1 MLSRKRPPVRCAP
14 PALPTFIAS
23 AVLALAA
30 AVPVALTAPASA
42 ALAAP
47 ALPSAPIAPVVPPP
61 PPDAD
66 AARAH
71 LAELTVA
78 PEGPMDGY
86 SRAKFPHWITISG
99 ECNTR
104 ETVLQ
109 RDGEEVEVDPKCAA
123 TAGRWYSPYD
133 GATWT
138 LASDLDIDHMVPLAQ
153 AWRSGA
159 DAWTTAQ
166 RRKFANDLESSQL
179 WAVTDNVNQAKGD
192 KDPAQWKPPLAS
204 FHCTYARSWTDV
216 KHRYRL
222 SVDQAEKTALQD
234 MLATC

>member
-1 MLSRKRPPVRCAP
+1 MRPRNVTSMAMLDASHREEQGMRKSPVLVSAM
-14 PALPTFIAS
+14 AAGIIAVTASVAHASSS
-23 AVLALAA
+23 A
-30 AVPVALTAPASA
+30 
-42 ALAAP
+42 
-47 ALPSAPIAPVVPPP
+47 PPP
-61 PPDAD
+61 PPDET

-71 LAELTVA
+71 LAALVVE
-78 PEGPMDGY
+78 PEGSMDGY
-86 SRAKFPHWITISG
+86 SRTKFPHWVTISG

-109 RDGEEVEVDPKCAA
+109 RDGEGVEVDAKCAA

-133 GATWT
+133 GAIWT

-159 DAWTTAQ
+159 NTWTTAQ

-192 KDPAQWKPPLAS
+192 KDPAQWLPPLGS
-204 FHCTYARSWTDV
+204 FRCTYARSWIDV
-216 KHRYRL
+216 KYRYGL
-222 SVDQAEKTALQD
+222 SADAAEKAALGRLLD
-234 MLATC
+234 AC